1 MSFSKAF
8 KITKE
13 PRTFQAQDSTG
24 FNLSLGSQY
33 YDRKTKQKE
42 WANYSAVIFAKG
54 NQLAFY
60 QSALVVGSIIE
71 LSADDLKI
79 DNYNPEYLTIELVD
93 AKMCN
98 VFSAPGQPMQ
108 QAQAPQQAPSTQHQQ
123 APTQYAPNQAPQQAP
138 QQYNNAPQQQAPQ
151 QQAPQS
157 WGNAPQQNGGQQQAP
172 GK

>member
-13 PRTFQAQDSTG
+13 PRTFQAGESTG

-42 WANYSAVIFAKG
+42 WANYSAVVFAKG

-60 QSALVVGSIIE
+60 QSALVVCSIIE

-98 VFSAPGQPMQ
+98 VFSAPGQ
-108 QAQAPQQAPSTQHQQ
+108 APQH
-123 APTQYAPNQAPQQAP
+123 NQAPQQQTPTNYGTPPPNHAP
-138 QQYNNAPQQQAPQ
+138 QQQAAPAYQQPPQQAPQ
-151 QQAPQS
+151 QQAPQH
-157 WGNAPQQNGGQQQAP
+157 NGGYNQP

>member
-60 QSALVVGSIIE
+60 QSALVVGSIVE

-108 QAQAPQQAPSTQHQQ
+108 QAQPMQAPAQQPQAPQM
-123 APTQYAPNQAPQQAP
+123 APQQAP
-138 QQYNNAPQQQAPQ
+138 QYQQQAPQ